1 MQSLSRA
8 FLSFLLLSQY
18 GHEQLSW
25 VTDQLYVASYC
36 LWATSPACSPLR
48 AAQSKAEV
56 ESSLSKAE
64 IESRVADRE
73 ERAHYKF

>member
-1 MQSLSRA
+1 MQSLSSA

-48 AAQSKAEV
+48 AVQKV
-56 ESSLSKAE
+56 SLSKAE
-64 IESRVADRE
+64 VESRVADRE